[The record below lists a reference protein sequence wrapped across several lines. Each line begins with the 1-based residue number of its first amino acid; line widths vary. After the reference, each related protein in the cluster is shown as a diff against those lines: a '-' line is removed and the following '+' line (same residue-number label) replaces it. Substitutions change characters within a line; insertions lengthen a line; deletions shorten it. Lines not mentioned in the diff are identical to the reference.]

1 MTHSP
6 ESLETMISL
15 CKHRI
20 EIALNQV
27 LPEAATPPST
37 LHEAMRH
44 SALAGG
50 KYMRPLLV
58 YCAGQ
63 ACDVPMARLD
73 IAACAVEL
81 IHCYSLIH
89 DDLPAMDDDELRRGR
104 TTCHVAYGEAMA
116 ILAGDA
122 LQALAF
128 HVLAQDN
135 QSLNPQQ
142 RVRMMDTLAYASGSL
157 GMAGG
162 QAIDMLSV
170 GRALDVDELENMH
183 TRKTGAL
190 IQASILMGGLAADPI
205 DEEVLRHLGGF
216 GRCIGLAF
224 QIRDDILDVESETET
239 LGKPQGSDQDSNKP
253 TYPSLLGLEGA
264 HEKLREVY
272 DKALHYLNGMGPKA
286 DFLRQVAEYIVGRKY

>member
-1 MTHSP
+1 
-6 ESLETMISL
+6 MIAL

-27 LPEAATPPST
+27 LPEATTPPAT
-37 LHEAMRH
+37 LHAAMRH
-44 SALAGG
+44 SALSGG
-50 KYMRPLLV
+50 KYVRPLLV

-73 IAACAVEL
+73 VAACAVEL

-89 DDLPAMDDDELRRGR
+89 DDLPAMDNDELRRGQP
-104 TTCHVAYGEAMA
+104 TCHVAYGEAMA

-135 QSLNPQQ
+135 DSLDAQQ
-142 RVRMMDTLAYASGSL
+142 RLRMMDTLAYASGSL

-162 QAIDMLSV
+162 QAIDMQSV
-170 GRALDVDELENMH
+170 GHALDVDELENMH

-190 IQASILMGGLAADPI
+190 IQASILLGGLAADPI
-205 DEEVLRHLGGF
+205 DEQVLLQLGGF
-216 GRCIGLAF
+216 GRYIGLAF

-239 LGKPQGSDQDSNKP
+239 LGKPQGSDEGMNKP

-264 HEKLREVY
+264 HEKLREVN
-272 DKALHYLNGMGPKA
+272 DKALHYLNDMGPKA
-286 DFLRQVAEYIVGRKY
+286 DFLRQVAEHIIGRKY

>member
-1 MTHSP
+1 MTHNP
-6 ESLETMISL
+6 ESLETIISL
-15 CKHRI
+15 CKHRMD
-20 EIALNQV
+20 AVLDQV
-27 LPEAATPPST
+27 LPDAAAPPQA

-44 SALAGG
+44 SALSGG

-63 ACDVPMARLD
+63 ACGVPMARLD
-73 IAACAVEL
+73 AAACAVEL

-89 DDLPAMDDDELRRGR
+89 DDLPAMDDDDLRRGR
-104 TTCHVAYGEAMA
+104 PTCHIAYGEAMA

-128 HVLAQDN
+128 HVLAHEND
-135 QSLNPQQ
+135 SLNAQQ
-142 RVRMMDTLAYASGSL
+142 RLRMMDTLAYASGSL

-170 GRALDVDELENMH
+170 GQALDVDELENMH

-190 IQASILMGGLAADPI
+190 IQASILLGGLAADPI
-205 DEEVLRHLGGF
+205 DEDVLRHLGGF

-224 QIRDDILDVESETET
+224 QIRDDILDVEAETET
-239 LGKPQGSDQDSNKP
+239 LGKPQGSDEGANKP

-264 HEKLREVY
+264 HEKLREVH
-272 DKALHYLNGMGPKA
+272 DKALHYLGAMGPKA